1 MKKIFVVFGTRPDAI
16 KMCPLVLE
24 LKKRKSFESVVCI
37 TGQHRELLDSVT
49 DIFGVKPDYD
59 LDVMKKEQSL
69 SEITARIIEGIT
81 PILEKE
87 NPDIVLV
94 HGDTTTAF
102 SSALAAFYKKI
113 PVGHIEAGL
122 RTYRI
127 DSPYPEEFNRR
138 AVSLISDYDFAPT
151 EAARDNLI
159 KEGKN
164 PACVFV
170 TGNTVI
176 DALKYT
182 VKEVQKNDE
191 SKLILL
197 TAHRRENIGEPMRN
211 IFSAVRR
218 IAEKHDDIRIVYP
231 VHPNPAV
238 REIAEEILSGC
249 KRVCLT
255 EPLDTVEFHNLLA
268 QSYLILTDSG
278 GVQEEAA
285 ALGKPVLVLRDT
297 TERMESDS
305 LRLVGTNEDDI
316 VREFERLLDDKE
328 AYESMKNAPNPYG
341 DGNAS
346 KRIADI
352 LENLCAYD

>member
-1 MKKIFVVFGTRPDAI
+1 MAVFGTRPDAI
-16 KMCPLVLE
+16 KMCPLVKE
-24 LKKRKSFESVVCI
+24 LQKRAEFETVVCL
-37 TGQHRELLDSVT
+37 TGQHREMLDSVT
-49 DIFGVKPDYD
+49 EIFGIKADYD
-59 LDVMKKEQSL
+59 LSVMKEGQTL
-69 SEITARIIEGIT
+69 SDISARIIEGIT

-87 NPDIVLV
+87 KPDILLV

-102 SSALAAFYKKI
+102 ASALAAFYLKI

-151 EAARDNLI
+151 EAARENLI

-164 PACVFV
+164 PARVFV

-182 VKEVQKNDE
+182 VKEVQKSED
-191 SKLILL
+191 SRLILL

-211 IFSAVRR
+211 IFSAVKRV
-218 IAEKHDDIRIVYP
+218 AEKYDDIKIVYP

-238 REIAEEILSGC
+238 REIAEEILCGC
-249 KRVCLT
+249 DKISLT
-255 EPLDTVEFHNLLA
+255 EPLGTIEFHNLLA
-268 QSYLILTDSG
+268 QSYCVLTDSG

-285 ALGKPVLVLRDT
+285 ALGKPTLVLRDT
-297 TERMESDS
+297 TERRESDS

-316 VREFERLLDDKE
+316 VREFECLLNDK
-328 AYESMKNAPNPYG
+328 ASYNRMKNAPNPYG
-341 DGNAS
+341 DGNAA

-352 LENLCAYD
+352 LERI